1 MFYVYVIK
9 KVPFYIIN
17 NIYDNKDNR
26 YIYIYIIKINRYNIY
41 NNKNNI
47 YNNNNRLYIIKINKY
62 NNNKIKYLKIKEAER
77 SNYKIN
83 IVI

>member
-1 MFYVYVIK
+1 MIIK
-9 KVPFYIIN
+9 TI
-17 NIYDNKDNR
+17 D
-26 YIYIYIIKINRYNIY
+26 IYIYIIKINRYNIY
-41 NNKNNI
+41 NKYTND
-47 YNNNNRLYIIKINKY
+47 NNRLYIIKINKY

>member
-1 MFYVYVIK
+1 M
-9 KVPFYIIN
+9 
-17 NIYDNKDNR
+17 
-26 YIYIYIIKINRYNIY
+26 IIKTIDIYIY

-47 YNNNNRLYIIKINKY
+47 YNKYTNDNNRLYIIKINKY